1 MKNYKI
7 LHQTIVMSNPDSI
20 HNYFGWPSIAKL
32 QDGRL
37 AAVASGFRIE
47 HLCPFGKAVI
57 SYSDDGGKSWTAP
70 TPVIDT
76 ILDDRD
82 AGILAYGE
90 STVLLTSFNNK
101 LEQQGYWAND
111 LERRTNESTAL
122 TEEEK
127 KKNLARVA
135 YVRAY
140 LERAKLENKQDEQFG
155 STYRISHDCTK
166 TWGPLRFAPVTS
178 PHGPTLMQDGRIL
191 YVGTMHGKAT
201 KGIFCYIIDE
211 EGNSEFLA
219 ELPHIPDDEHGA
231 LSEYE
236 PYAIVLPNGK
246 IIVHIRGERY
256 GEHRVFGT
264 WQSVSTDGGKTF
276 SVPEMIGGSNC
287 AGAPAHILRHS
298 SGKLISAVGNRKAP
312 YGINILT
319 SDDDGETWELGTL
332 IPEAESD
339 DLGYPCSCEL
349 PDGSIYTVWYQHHA
363 NGQPAIIH
371 GANWILE

>member
-1 MKNYKI
+1 MKNYRIKY
-7 LHQTIVMSNPDSI
+7 QNIVMSNPDSI

-57 SYSDDGGKSWTAP
+57 SYSHDEGKTWTSP

-82 AGILAYGE
+82 AGILVYGK
-90 STVLLTSFNNK
+90 SSVLLTSFNNR

-111 LERRTNESTAL
+111 LERRTNESTTL

-127 KKNLARVA
+127 QKNLARVA

-155 STYRISHDCTK
+155 STYRISHDCTN

-178 PHGPTLMQDGRIL
+178 PHGPTLMQDGTLL
-191 YVGTMHGKAT
+191 YVGVMHGKPI
-201 KGIFCYIIDE
+201 KGIFCYKIDE
-211 EGNSEFLA
+211 DGNSEFLS
-219 ELPHIPDDEHGA
+219 ELPHIPDDEHGH
-231 LSEYE
+231 LNEYE
-236 PYAIVLPNGK
+236 PYAIVLPSGK

-264 WQSVSTDGGKTF
+264 WQSISYDGGKTF
-276 SVPEMIGGSNC
+276 SVPKMIGGTNC

-298 SGKLISAVGNRKAP
+298 SGKLISSVGNRKAP

-349 PDGSIYTVWYQHHA
+349 SDGSIYTVWYQNHKDERSC
-363 NGQPAIIH
+363 IIH
-371 GANWILE
+371 GANWVLE